1 MEKGE
6 DKVKKLLKS
15 IFMMS
20 VMVMAFAVTGITASA
35 APAKPATPKGVIL
48 YDYEG
53 STVQVNWKIDP
64 NLSGVSFQE
73 GNWYG
78 TCGWGYEAVFMTA
91 KGKTIKTTAARTF
104 DSQTATAVVTSS
116 KLKNAAYKVKI
127 RSYLSYKDANG
138 NVQYVYSSPAT
149 KTFVPRAVIKRGK
162 AIGGGKAK
170 IYWNKVSGAKSY
182 TMYISSN
189 NGKSFKKV
197 GTTKKTS
204 MNTKTLKKYKNYYVY
219 VQANGVKVSGKRY
232 NSTKMTKKK
241 IANAYKFYIYTYT
254 VYK

>member
-1 MEKGE
+1 M
-6 DKVKKLLKS
+6 KKLLKS

-35 APAKPATPKGVIL
+35 APAKPATPKGVAL
-48 YDYEG
+48 HNYEG
-53 STVQVNWKIDP
+53 STVQVTWKLDP
-64 NLSGVSFQE
+64 NLSGVSYQE
-73 GNWYG
+73 GDHYG
-78 TCGWGYEAVFMTA
+78 TCGWGYEAVFLNA
-91 KGKTIKTTAARTF
+91 KGKTIIKARVGTINGQAA
-104 DSQTATAVVTSS
+104 AMATSS
-116 KLKNAAYKVKI
+116 KLKNAAYKVRI
-127 RSYLSYKDANG
+127 RSYLTYYDANG
-138 NVQYVYSSPAT
+138 NLQYVWSSPAT

-182 TMYISSN
+182 TLYISSN

-232 NSTKMTKKK
+232 NSTKMTKNKK
-241 IANAYKFYIYTYT
+241 ANSYKFYIYTT
-254 VYK
+254 YK